1 MRVNITWRCCY
12 EEQESSTF
20 STTVDKYIYSDL
32 NWMTE
37 QTFFLLLSLF
47 ENELHKSSEIKNM
60 PITNNKRVLSIYI
73 NDSILQQLQTSFR
86 VISYFT

>member
-1 MRVNITWRCCY
+1 MRVNISWRCCY
-12 EEQESSTF
+12 EEQESS
-20 STTVDKYIYSDL
+20 TVDKYIYSDL

-73 NDSILQQLQTSFR
+73 KDSILQQLQTSFR

>member
-1 MRVNITWRCCY
+1 MRVNISWRCCY
-12 EEQESSTF
+12 EEQESS
-20 STTVDKYIYSDL
+20 TVDKYIYSDL

-37 QTFFLLLSLF
+37 QTIFLLLSLF

>member
-1 MRVNITWRCCY
+1 MRVSITWRCCY
-12 EEQESSTF
+12 EEQESS
-20 STTVDKYIYSDL
+20 TVDKYIYSDL

-37 QTFFLLLSLF
+37 QTIFLLLSLF

-73 NDSILQQLQTSFR
+73 KDSILQQLQTSFR

>member
-1 MRVNITWRCCY
+1 MRVNISWRCCY
-12 EEQESSTF
+12 EEQESS
-20 STTVDKYIYSDL
+20 TVDKYIYSDL

-47 ENELHKSSEIKNM
+47 ENELLKSSEIKNM